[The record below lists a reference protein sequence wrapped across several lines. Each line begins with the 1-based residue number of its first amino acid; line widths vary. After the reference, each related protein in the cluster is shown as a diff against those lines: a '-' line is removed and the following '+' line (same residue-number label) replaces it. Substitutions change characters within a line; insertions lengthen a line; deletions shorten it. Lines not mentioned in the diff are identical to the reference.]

1 MEHTR
6 GKDWYLANIKD
17 SLSEVDDTV
26 TLCAIDNIVANL
38 AKSKKCENVLFL
50 DQFVLDY
57 INKWG

>member
-17 SLSEVDDTV
+17 SLAEVEDTV

-38 AKSKKCENVLFL
+38 ARSKSCESLLFL
-50 DQFVLDY
+50 DKFVQDY

>member
-17 SLSEVDDTV
+17 SLAGIEDPVV
-26 TLCAIDNIVANL
+26 LCAIDNIVANL
-38 AKSKKCENVLFL
+38 ARSNSLENVLFL

>member
-1 MEHTR
+1 MEHIR

-17 SLSEVDDTV
+17 SLSEVNDAV

-38 AKSKKCENVLFL
+38 AKSKKSENVLFL

>member
-17 SLSEVDDTV
+17 SLSEVNDAV
-26 TLCAIDNIVANL
+26 TLCAIDNIVASL
-38 AKSKKCENVLFL
+38 ARSKKCENVLFL

>member
-1 MEHTR
+1 MEHVR

-17 SLSEVDDTV
+17 SLFEVDDSV
-26 TLCAIDNIVANL
+26 TLCAIDNIVASL
-38 AKSKKCENVLFL
+38 ARSKKCENVLFL

>member
-1 MEHTR
+1 MENVR

-17 SLSEVDDTV
+17 SLSEVDDAV
-26 TLCAIDNIVANL
+26 ALCAIDNIVANL
-38 AKSKKCENVLFL
+38 ARSNNCESLLFL